1 MNRYSRRWV
10 GSYRRRNYR
19 RENDCNPGV
28 RPKRGEKYGWDAVGV
43 QHTYAPNITISR
55 HKGTEN
61 NVLTRG
67 YFMAMTFAVNPDN
80 NDIFINRNG
89 SLQVVYGVEEVRQRI
104 LIALQHNWNE
114 YFLNVPAGVPWYE
127 VILGSKDK
135 RTAELILRKTILDV
149 PGVVSI
155 LKLFTLY
162 ESRKFSLYATVEV
175 AGLESTQVVNI
186 IQDIIE

>member
-1 MNRYSRRWV
+1 
-10 GSYRRRNYR
+10 
-19 RENDCNPGV
+19 
-28 RPKRGEKYGWDAVGV
+28 
-43 QHTYAPNITISR
+43 
-55 HKGTEN
+55 
-61 NVLTRG
+61 
-67 YFMAMTFAVNPDN
+67 MAMTFAVNPDN